1 MAINKTQV
9 IVIGAGPAGVSAA
22 ITIARAGKNVL
33 LIERGD
39 KAGDKNMFGGEIY
52 TEHTLEVF
60 PNFIEEA
67 PLEKPITE
75 QKIIML
81 NNDNSIE
88 FSYKENFKNYA
99 DSYSTVRAKW
109 DNWCVEQA
117 IKEGVIFAPKT
128 LVKEL
133 LIEDSKVVGIQTELE
148 KYYADIV
155 IVADGVNSLLLE
167 QIGLRKKIQDSDVT
181 VNVKE
186 VIKLPAETIQNRFN
200 VDEKSGQSTKIL
212 GGPFKNLF
220 AIGFMFTNKETISIG
235 MGISLDDLKKIE
247 LKPYELLDKLKE
259 HPSINP
265 YIKGGQTIEYS
276 AHLIPEGGYKSM
288 PKLYTNGLMAVGDSA
303 MLVNNIH
310 FEGTNLAVI
319 SGKLAGETAIEALNK
334 NDFSS
339 KQLSLYEKKLKQSFI
354 LKDLKTH
361 KNTIEFIKKNINTI
375 TDIYPELGCG
385 LFKVLTHSSKEPK
398 NEVYRKFLFKVLKSG
413 AILKTIPLV
422 LFAMEKCFKR

>member
-167 QIGLRKKIQDSDVT
+167 QIGLRKKYKIQT
-181 VNVKE
+181 
-186 VIKLPAETIQNRFN
+186 LP
-200 VDEKSGQSTKIL
+200 
-212 GGPFKNLF
+212 
-220 AIGFMFTNKETISIG
+220 
-235 MGISLDDLKKIE
+235 
-247 LKPYELLDKLKE
+247 
-259 HPSINP
+259 
-265 YIKGGQTIEYS
+265 
-276 AHLIPEGGYKSM
+276 
-288 PKLYTNGLMAVGDSA
+288 
-303 MLVNNIH
+303 
-310 FEGTNLAVI
+310 
-319 SGKLAGETAIEALNK
+319 
-334 NDFSS
+334 
-339 KQLSLYEKKLKQSFI
+339 
-354 LKDLKTH
+354 
-361 KNTIEFIKKNINTI
+361 
-375 TDIYPELGCG
+375 
-385 LFKVLTHSSKEPK
+385 
-398 NEVYRKFLFKVLKSG
+398 
-413 AILKTIPLV
+413 
-422 LFAMEKCFKR
+422 